1 MIRPWAIL
9 PVKEMAGAKQRLAAL
24 LSPEER
30 IALMRVMVEDV
41 VAALC
46 GASGLAGIALV
57 TLDPWASELA
67 ARHRLRVITEGARD
81 GHTGSVIPTEG
92 RSGCQGDGHTC
103 SVIPTKGRS

>member
-67 ARHRLRVITEGARD
+67 ARHRLPRLHPPRSRAARRRWLP
-81 GHTGSVIPTEG
+81 GWS
-92 RSGCQGDGHTC
+92 
-103 SVIPTKGRS
+103 